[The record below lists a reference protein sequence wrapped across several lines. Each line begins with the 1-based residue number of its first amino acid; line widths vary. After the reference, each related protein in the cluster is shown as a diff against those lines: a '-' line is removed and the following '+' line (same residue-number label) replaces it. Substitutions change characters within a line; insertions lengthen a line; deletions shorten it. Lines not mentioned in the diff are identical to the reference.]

1 MVTVGAN
8 YLCDFLLSPSSPA
21 LTVSAD
27 PVVAAA
33 ATPTAAAAK
42 SLPGNLRSSSI
53 AAVNAAKAAKAALPA
68 PSDLAVAPS
77 MYSELFNFQSKR
89 TVMSWVGLGAGAAV
103 WGTILWAQYK
113 ITRLLNTFNHRGTFE
128 GIYQQIYQK
137 ELAAQVR
144 CLFFHPFILS
154 NLLFVADHH
163 FARTSYRTSSPS
175 PSAAPCWRRSPRT
188 LTQRWSSALTVSTN
202 RTFRPCIAS

>member
-21 LTVSAD
+21 LTASAD
-27 PVVAAA
+27 PVIAAA
-33 ATPTAAAAK
+33 AAPTAAK
-42 SLPGNLRSSSI
+42 SNPGNLRGSSI
-53 AAVNAAKAAKAALPA
+53 AAVNAAKAAKAVLPA

-89 TVMSWVGLGAGAAV
+89 TVMSWVGLGAGASV

-144 CLFFHPFILS
+144 CLSFQ
-154 NLLFVADHH
+154 LL
-163 FARTSYRTSSPS
+163 
-175 PSAAPCWRRSPRT
+175 
-188 LTQRWSSALTVSTN
+188 
-202 RTFRPCIAS
+202 